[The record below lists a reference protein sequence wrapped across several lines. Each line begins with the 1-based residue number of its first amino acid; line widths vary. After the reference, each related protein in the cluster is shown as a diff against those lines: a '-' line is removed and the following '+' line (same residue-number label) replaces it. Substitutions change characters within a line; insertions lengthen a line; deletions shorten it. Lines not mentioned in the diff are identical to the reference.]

1 MIPRGMLLLAFS
13 ATSTGCGGGSAD
25 IAPLR
30 LIHSPPVNRLMPQQ
44 LKELSMEC
52 QKYPPHNSMRG
63 RYDASYCEDAIAA
76 WGDEPLQIVTIDQG
90 ASGAASGSHNSMPGG
105 HTIP

>member
-1 MIPRGMLLLAFS
+1 MIPRGVLVLAFS
-13 ATSTGCGGGSAD
+13 ATCTGCGGGSAD

-30 LIHSPPVNRLMPQQ
+30 LIHSPPVNRLTPQQ
-44 LKELSMEC
+44 LKDLSMEC

-90 ASGAASGSHNSMPGG
+90 SSGAASGTAHAMPGD